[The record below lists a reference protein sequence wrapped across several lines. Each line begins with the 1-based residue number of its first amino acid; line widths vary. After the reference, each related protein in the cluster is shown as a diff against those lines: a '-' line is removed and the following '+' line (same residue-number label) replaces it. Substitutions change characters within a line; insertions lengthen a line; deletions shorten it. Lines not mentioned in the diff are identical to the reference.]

1 MTHPSSDS
9 RIDAPEPTLDE
20 ALRGRFGTADEKAYE
35 PDDGP
40 LSPAQIAALQAVA
53 DMDMPKGT
61 VLRRTCLFS

>member
-9 RIDAPEPTLDE
+9 RINAPEPTLHED
-20 ALRGRFGTADEKAYE
+20 LRGRFDTAEEKAYE

-40 LSPAQIAALQAVA
+40 LTPAQIVALQAVA

>member
-9 RIDAPEPTLDE
+9 RICAPEPTLHE
-20 ALRGRFGTADEKAYE
+20 ALRGRFDTADQKAYE

-53 DMDMPKGT
+53 DMDMPKGG
-61 VLRRTCLFS
+61 VLHRTCLFS

>member
-20 ALRGRFGTADEKAYE
+20 ALRGRFDTADEKAYE

-61 VLRRTCLFS
+61 VLRRTCLFP

>member
-9 RIDAPEPTLDE
+9 RICAPEPTLHE
-20 ALRGRFGTADEKAYE
+20 ALRGRFDTADQKAYE

-53 DMDMPKGT
+53 DMDMPKGA
-61 VLRRTCLFS
+61 VLLRTCLFS

>member
-20 ALRGRFGTADEKAYE
+20 PLRGRFDTADQKAYA

-53 DMDMPKGT
+53 DVDMPKGT
-61 VLRRTCLFS
+61 ILRRTCLFS

>member
-1 MTHPSSDS
+1 MPNPTSDS
-9 RIDAPEPTLDE
+9 RINAPEPALQQD
-20 ALRGRFGTADEKAYE
+20 LRGQPDTADQKAYE

-40 LSPAQIAALQAVA
+40 ITPAQIAALQAVA